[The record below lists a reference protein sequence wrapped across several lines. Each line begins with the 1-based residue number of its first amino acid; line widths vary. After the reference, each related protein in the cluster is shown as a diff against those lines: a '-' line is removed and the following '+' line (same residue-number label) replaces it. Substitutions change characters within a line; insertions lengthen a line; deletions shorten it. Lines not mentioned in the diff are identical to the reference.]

1 MRYQRQL
8 DTAASSRFRRAFL
21 KLLGIAVVI
30 GFVVGLLWV
39 IAGLLNF
46 QVLR

>member
-8 DTAASSRFRRAFL
+8 DTAASPRLRRAFL
-21 KLLGIAVVI
+21 RLLGFGVLVGLVI
-30 GFVVGLLWV
+30 GILWV